1 MNGLQIVTLTPA
13 TVAGDHVV
21 DLVRPVLAAKP
32 AHIGRTKNFPANR
45 RPPRRHTRRAR
56 RPHQRSLSSKERITE
71 TTNQYINTE
80 RDKTPTHCKV
90 FIPFPFTVKK
100 YWSLSFFYPD
110 RPEGGQGFLSLTTPA
125 LQRPAL
131 NQPFK
136 GEPPGG
142 GS

>member
-21 DLVRPVLAAKP
+21 DLIRPVLAAKP

-90 FIPFPFTVKK
+90 FILFRSQSKSTGHF
-100 YWSLSFFYPD
+100 LSFTLTD
-110 RPEGGQGFLSLTTPA
+110 RREVRVFFL
-125 LQRPAL
+125 
-131 NQPFK
+131 
-136 GEPPGG
+136 
-142 GS
+142 